1 MRKPQRLRIRQTAK
15 CKPCRPCKRRAGK
28 QQGLCCLVQH
38 RPFLSAKTATMTPS
52 TPPRGQHKQQ
62 AGQAPG
68 AKKPPKPMAAT
79 TAAVTAATPPGTAR
93 QAAPGRVALWQQLQQ
108 AARMVQAVLQG
119 HSAPTVLEQVPPHLR
134 AGVQALGYQALRR
147 LGMARWLREQL
158 APRTPPAAADALLC
172 TALALA
178 WEQPAPNA
186 QAANQPS
193 ADKPCA
199 KAGNPA
205 PGQPDASASM
215 HVHAAALAKPDAGM
229 SASVEVAGTQA
240 DDDDSRG
247 GNGSSN
253 GAHSSSGNSP
263 QYNDFT
269 LAHQAVEAAR
279 RHPRMRHQAGL
290 INACLRAFMRERA
303 AWQARCRQASPQG
316 CPELLN
322 LPAWWWQRLQADHPA
337 SAQTVALAGQQLP
350 PMHLRVNARQI
361 TPAQYLHQHLQPAGI
376 AGVLHGEHGVLLRQP
391 CPVQQLPGFAQG
403 WVSVQDAA
411 AQLAAPLLL
420 RALQTRLPKP
430 AWRLLDAC
438 AAPGGKTAHLLEL
451 GDHDVTALEI
461 DAARCER
468 MADTLQRLRLSARLC
483 VADAARPDTWWN
495 GQLFDGILLDAPCSA
510 SGIVRRHP
518 DIAWLRREQD
528 IEQLARTQQQLL
540 QALWP
545 LLRPGGVLLYATC
558 SVFRAEGQAQ
568 IDTFLLHH
576 SDAVCL
582 PAPGHLLPAALSQHA
597 GLGQNGASR
606 LLINPAPSASA
617 QAAGASQWLDH
628 DGFYYALLAKTA

>member
-1 MRKPQRLRIRQTAK
+1 MANK
-15 CKPCRPCKRRAGK
+15 
-28 QQGLCCLVQH
+28 H
-38 RPFLSAKTATMTPS
+38 KTAMARTGQQ
-52 TPPRGQHKQQ
+52 PP
-62 AGQAPG
+62 
-68 AKKPPKPMAAT
+68 
-79 TAAVTAATPPGTAR
+79 
-93 QAAPGRVALWQQLQQ
+93 LWQQLQQ
-108 AARMVQAVLQG
+108 AARMVQAVMQG
-119 HSAPTVLEQVPPHLR
+119 HSAPTALEQVPPHLR

-158 APRTPPAAADALLC
+158 APRTPPAAVDALLC

-178 WEQPAPNA
+178 WE
-186 QAANQPS
+186 PS
-193 ADKPCA
+193 APHAQTARQPCANKPCTDKPRMD
-199 KAGNPA
+199 AGNLPLDLA
-205 PGQPDASASM
+205 DEGRSTHAYVYAHGQT
-215 HVHAAALAKPDAGM
+215 HAT
-229 SASVEVAGTQA
+229 AGTEAHASSGSDMAAGIQGQGQEQA
-240 DDDDSRG
+240 RHGGHHDSSNG
-247 GNGSSN
+247 SGSNSSSSGSSN
-253 GAHSSSGNSP
+253 SAP

-290 INACLRAFMRERA
+290 INACLRTFMRERA
-303 AWQARCRQASPQG
+303 TWQARCRQASPQG

-322 LPAWWWQRLQADHPA
+322 LPTWWWQRLQTDHPA
-337 SAQTVALAGQQLP
+337 SAQAVALAGQQLP
-350 PMHLRVNARQI
+350 PMHLRVNARQM
-361 TPAQYLHQHLQPAGI
+361 TPAQYLHQHLQPAGMV
-376 AGVLHGEHGVLLRQP
+376 GVLHGEYGVLLRQP

-420 RALQTRLPKP
+420 QALQTRLPQP
-430 AWRLLDAC
+430 AWHLLDAC

-468 MADTLQRLRLSARLC
+468 MAETLQRLRLSARLC

-528 IEQLARTQQQLL
+528 IAQLAHTQQQLL
-540 QALWP
+540 QTLWP

-558 SVFRAEGQAQ
+558 SVFRAEGQDQ
-568 IDTFLLHH
+568 IDTFLLRH

-582 PAPGHLLPAALSQHA
+582 PAPGHLLPAALPQQA
-597 GLGQNGASR
+597 ALGQNGASR
-606 LLINPAPSASA
+606 PLTNPAPAASA